1 MQGFHQLSPV
11 SHIHAVSLT
20 RPTQDNDGCCAITD
34 LLVLCSAELDHA
46 LCCGVCDF
54 DFTEDGVAI
63 VGENDTA
70 HGVEQHLQHSLGA
83 QT

>member
-20 RPTQDNDGCCAITD
+20 RPTQDNDSCCAITD

-46 LCCGVCDF
+46 LRCGVCDF
-54 DFTEDGVAI
+54 DFTEDSVAI
-63 VGENDTA
+63 VGEDDTA
-70 HGVEQHLQHSLGA
+70 HRVEQHLQHSLGA
-83 QT
+83 QA